1 MRTAYRLGGPALA
14 AGLVVALCQSAA
26 AEIRLS
32 VDQVIGKTRGWTI
45 GYSNSLGGCVAI
57 ASYRDQTT
65 VWFGIGRDLGPYI
78 AFTNPRWDRVAP
90 GERYTLRLGMG
101 RQGSWRGAFTGVEH
115 GNEKG
120 FITTGVKAQFFG
132 DFARAGG
139 ITVAHD
145 RNSLT
150 RLNLSGSRAALEDLI
165 ACERARP
172 RVASPSSP
180 SGPRSSA
187 QPAARSKEKGQSFG
201 TGFYVSSRGHVL
213 TNHHVINGCTTFRV
227 NQGAAFTEAAR
238 VIASDAKNDLALLTT
253 DLKPAAVPAMRMGV
267 KVGEGISVYGFPLAG
282 LLASTGNF
290 TTGTVTA
297 NAGLADDT
305 RMLQISAPVQPGN
318 SGGPLVDRHG
328 NVVGVIVS
336 KLNALSVAQVTKD
349 LPQNI
354 NFAIKSVIAA
364 SFLESNDVSAPTAT
378 STTVL
383 DTPQIAERAK
393 AFTVRISCK

>member
-1 MRTAYRLGGPALA
+1 MRKAYRLAGPALA
-14 AGLVVALCQSAA
+14 VGLVVALCQSTAA
-26 AEIRLS
+26 QIRLS
-32 VDQVIGKTRGWTI
+32 VDHVVGKTRGWTI
-45 GYSNSLGGCVAI
+45 GHSDGLGGCVAV
-57 ASYRDQTT
+57 ARYRDETT
-65 VWFGIGRDLGPYI
+65 VWFGIGREIGPYI
-78 AFTNPRWDRVAP
+78 AFTNPRWDRIEV
-90 GERYTLRLGMG
+90 GKRYTLRLAMG
-101 RQGSWRGAFTGVEH
+101 RQGSWRGAFTGIERE
-115 GNEKG
+115 NEKG

-139 ITVAHD
+139 ITVSHD
-145 RNSLT
+145 RDSLT

-172 RVASPSSP
+172 RVASPSTRP
-180 SGPRSSA
+180 SE

-238 VIASDAKNDLALLTT
+238 VIASDSKNDLALLTT
-253 DLKPAAVPAMRMGV
+253 DLKPAAVPGMRMGI

-318 SGGPLVDRHG
+318 SGGPLIDRYG

-336 KLNALSVAQVTKD
+336 KLNALSVAKVTKD

-364 SFLESNDVSAPTAT
+364 SFLESNDVRAPTAT
-378 STTVL
+378 SATAL
-383 DTPQIAERAK
+383 DAPQIAERAK
-393 AFTVRISCK
+393 AFTVRVSCK